1 MIGNRAAVS
10 QYARAHVE
18 NAMLFETAT
27 QSALALR
34 R

>member
-10 QYARAHVE
+10 QYASAHVE
-18 NAMLFETAT
+18 NALLFET
-27 QSALALR
+27 ALALR